1 MQLLWMEEQQEIMW
15 REWSEC
21 SALNVAYNMQKS
33 QFKKCVHVDV
43 GKHGK
48 NNYEKSIKMTMEGK
62 YSS

>member
-1 MQLLWMEEQQEIMW
+1 MW

-21 SALNVAYNMQKS
+21 SSLNVAYNIQKYP
-33 QFKKCVHVDV
+33 FKKCVHVDF

-48 NNYEKSIKMTMEGK
+48 NNYEKSIKITMEGK